1 MLRLVNDV
9 TSAALSPASTTT
21 STEASTA
28 GAASST
34 PNDDDDD
41 KWRDQLVKAAR
52 KKCLKHVNLANE
64 IPEITDFIAT
74 KIGVEGQSYCLDE
87 FLFICLFQK
96 FEPG

>member
-21 STEASTA
+21 STEAST
-28 GAASST
+28 T
-34 PNDDDDD
+34 PNHDDDE